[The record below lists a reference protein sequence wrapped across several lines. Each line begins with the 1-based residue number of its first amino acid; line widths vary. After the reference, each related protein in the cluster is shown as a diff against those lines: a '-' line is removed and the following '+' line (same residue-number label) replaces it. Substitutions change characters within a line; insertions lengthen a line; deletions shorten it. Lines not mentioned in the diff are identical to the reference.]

1 MAKTKKVK
9 KTKKEKVKKV
19 STPHV
24 EVIGDGFDSKK
35 GIKLELDWNDEFIEY
50 LKKIGYIG
58 VSDETI
64 VQKWLSDVNA
74 QIIKEINP
82 DKKSDFD

>member
-9 KTKKEKVKKV
+9 KERVKKPKV
-19 STPHV
+19 PHI
-24 EVIGDGFDSKK
+24 EVVGDGFDPKK

-50 LKKIGYIG
+50 LRKIGYSG
-58 VSDETI
+58 VSDEAI

-82 DKKSDFD
+82 NAKSDFE